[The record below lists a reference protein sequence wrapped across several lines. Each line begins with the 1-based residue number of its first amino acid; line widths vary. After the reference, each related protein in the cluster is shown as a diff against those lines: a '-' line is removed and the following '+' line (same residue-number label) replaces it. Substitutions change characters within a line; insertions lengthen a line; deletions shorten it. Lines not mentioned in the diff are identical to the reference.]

1 MRLKEGENK
10 ITPLKRDLFQFHLM
24 RLKAPSSKRKK
35 IARPVSIPFDAIKRS
50 RYPPASA
57 SCFQFQFHLMRL
69 KAWRHCG
76 KTARCRVSIPFDAI
90 KRRRTSFTP
99 TRHAVSIPFDAIKRR
114 RYLHTFSMLIRF
126 NSI

>member
-35 IARPVSIPFDAIKRS
+35 IARPVSIPFDAIKSEVNRIGFS
-50 RYPPASA
+50 FARE
-57 SCFQFQFHLMRL
+57 FQFHLMRL
-69 KAWRHCG
+69 KDHA
-76 KTARCRVSIPFDAI
+76 IPQRQLLA
-90 KRRRTSFTP
+90 
-99 TRHAVSIPFDAIKRR
+99 
-114 RYLHTFSMLIRF
+114 FSF